1 MTELDLFIQ
10 DFVTNNKLLGQTLDW
25 STLVNRRF
33 VEPPGRKIFS
43 FISGGKESLVVGE
56 LLKYPDAEWFRLE
69 FDRVLPP
76 SPSEQRFDCL
86 RLMHQATHYQMDVVA
101 VEDSVT
107 IKLLTRHRGLV
118 NVALVIK
125 ERNRSAE
132 NPFLLCG

>member
-43 FISGGKESLVVGE
+43 FLSGGKESLVVGE

-86 RLMHQATHYQMDVVA
+86 RMMHQATHYQMDVVA

-125 ERNRSAE
+125 DRNRSAE

>member
-33 VEPPGRKIFS
+33 VETPGRKIFS
-43 FISGGKESLVVGE
+43 FLSGGKESLVVGE

-69 FDRVLPP
+69 FDRTLP
-76 SPSEQRFDCL
+76 SPTTDQRFDCL
-86 RLMHQATHYQMDVVA
+86 RMMHTPTHYQMDVIA
-101 VEDSVT
+101 AEDAVT

-125 ERNRSAE
+125 ERSRGAE
-132 NPFLLCG
+132 NPFLY

>member
-33 VEPPGRKIFS
+33 VETPGRKIFS
-43 FISGGKESLVVGE
+43 FLSGGKETLVVGE

-69 FDRVLPP
+69 FDRVLP
-76 SPSEQRFDCL
+76 SPTTDQRFDCL
-86 RLMHQATHYQMDVVA
+86 RMMHTPTHYQMDVVA

-118 NVALVIK
+118 NVVLVIK
-125 ERNRSAE
+125 ERARGAE
-132 NPFLLCG
+132 NPFLY